1 MSNKIHVQAK
11 LDFLYKEREKIEAN
25 GIRIDPDLRKTY
37 RFISE
42 EIQGL
47 QMSLFEDEYHQF
59 SDRLM
64 EIFDNKPVFASKE
77 TSHDLP

>member
-1 MSNKIHVQAK
+1 MSNNIHVQVK
-11 LDFLYKEREKIEAN
+11 LDFLYKEREKIEVN

-42 EIQGL
+42 EIQDL
-47 QMSLFEDEYHQF
+47 QMALFEDQYQQF

-77 TSHDLP
+77 TSHDLS

>member
-1 MSNKIHVQAK
+1 MSNNIHVQVK
-11 LDFLYKEREKIEAN
+11 LDFLYKEREKIEVN

-42 EIQGL
+42 EIQDL
-47 QMSLFEDEYHQF
+47 QMALFEDEYQQF

-64 EIFDNKPVFASKE
+64 EIFDNKPVFDSKE

>member
-1 MSNKIHVQAK
+1 MSNNIHVQVK
-11 LDFLYKEREKIEAN
+11 LDFLYKEREKIEVN

-42 EIQGL
+42 EIQDL
-47 QMSLFEDEYHQF
+47 QMALFEDEYQQF

>member
-1 MSNKIHVQAK
+1 MSNNIHVQVK
-11 LDFLYKEREKIEAN
+11 LDFLYKEREKIEVN

-42 EIQGL
+42 EIQDL
-47 QMSLFEDEYHQF
+47 QMALFEDQYQQF

>member
-1 MSNKIHVQAK
+1 MSNNIHVQVK
-11 LDFLYKEREKIEAN
+11 LDFLYKEREKIEVN

-42 EIQGL
+42 EIQDL
-47 QMSLFEDEYHQF
+47 QMALFEDQYQQF

-64 EIFDNKPVFASKE
+64 EIFDNKPVFDSKE